1 MSTLLMAAVMAAA
14 IGLGANAAD
23 AAIVV
28 GKVQHVYPHHHSIM
42 LKSHVYDMSGR
53 TFHAAEPHR
62 GEAVRVSYHWNHH
75 VRWATS
81 VRAA

>member
-1 MSTLLMAAVMAAA
+1 MSTLLKTAVMVAV

-23 AAIVV
+23 AAIIV
-28 GKVQHVYPHHHSIM
+28 GKVQHVYPHQHSIV
-42 LKSHVYDMSGR
+42 LKSHVYDMSGH
-53 TFHAAEPHR
+53 TFHKAEPRR
-62 GEAVRVSYHWNHH
+62 GEAVRVTYHWNHH